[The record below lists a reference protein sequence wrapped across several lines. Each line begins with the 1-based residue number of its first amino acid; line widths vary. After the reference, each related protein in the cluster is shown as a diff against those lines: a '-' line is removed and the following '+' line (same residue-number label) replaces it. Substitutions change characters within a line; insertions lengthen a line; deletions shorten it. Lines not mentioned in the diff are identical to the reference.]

1 VAHVDVS
8 GAALE
13 LARENHRRNGQPVEG
28 PESRV
33 ETREADVFDDLRAR
47 ALAGER
53 WDFIVTDPPAFAKR
67 KADVD
72 KACRGYKDIN
82 RLAFQLLAPG
92 GLLLACS
99 CSGRISPDL
108 FQKVIF
114 AAALDAG
121 RPARLLERRGA
132 GPDHPV
138 SIDCPEGDY
147 LKAFLLEAP

>member
-1 VAHVDVS
+1 M
-8 GAALE
+8 
-13 LARENHRRNGQPVEG
+13 
-28 PESRV
+28 
-33 ETREADVFDDLRAR
+33 READVFDDLRAR
-47 ALAGER
+47 VAAGER

-92 GLLLACS
+92 GFLLACS
-99 CSGRISPDL
+99 CSGRVSPDL

-114 AAALDAG
+114 SAALDA
-121 RPARLLERRGA
+121 RRTARLLERRGA